1 MCNAKKRIGIIRG
14 GIDVIKVKNFKMNLA
29 LTRHK
34 WHNTFILGMAY
45 QLPFKMSNAK
55 KRICIIRG
63 GIDVIKVK
71 NFKINLLSHRIRTIT
86 FLF

>member
-14 GIDVIKVKNFKMNLA
+14 GIDVIKVKNFKLNLA

-34 WHNTFILGMAY
+34 WYNTFILGMAY
-45 QLPFKMSNAK
+45 QLPFKISNAK
-55 KRICIIRG
+55 KRIGIIRA

-71 NFKINLLSHRIRTIT
+71 NFKINLLSHSIRTIT